1 MDKLDLLSAVTYTVT
16 KIIPKKKNRWVFG
29 AWFGSS
35 ISDNTKALSDYV
47 EKHYPEIEIIWITN
61 EPEKLNLSHGKV
73 LKRNSLKS
81 LPYIMT
87 SKVAV
92 MNQGY
97 GDLNACNFIGGCFR
111 VQLWHGVAWKKIFK
125 DAMNVPHTLL
135 EKIDRKLFD
144 YVNRYDLYVSPSK
157 KQSDVMH
164 TAFGID
170 DSQILLCGQPRNV
183 CLFSDEFRK
192 KAREK
197 LFAEMKETEKKI
209 VVYMP
214 TFRDKKTEIFSFGNE
229 QFAEKLHAMEKQ
241 YNFALIEKSHYAAQK
256 KMKIKCKSSEEIF
269 FMPNEKA
276 EVLLAAADIL
286 ITDYSSCFFDF
297 LITDRPIIHYIYDYN
312 YYAKDDRGVYY
323 NKDAV
328 ICGDCSET
336 PEELFDS
343 IVQNLE
349 NPKKNSALRKKRRE
363 EYVTYECVRN
373 CEIVCDEILRKI

>member
-1 MDKLDLLSAVTYTVT
+1 MNKLDLLSAVTYTIT

-29 AWFGSS
+29 AWFGST
-35 ISDNTKALSDYV
+35 ISDNTKALSDYI
-47 EKHYPEIEIIWITN
+47 EKRYPEIEIIWITN
-61 EPEKLNLSHGKV
+61 EPEKLNLSHGKA

-81 LPYIMT
+81 LPYIAT

-125 DAMNVPHTLL
+125 DAMSIPHTLL
-135 EKIDRKLFD
+135 EKIDYKLFD

-164 TAFGID
+164 TAFDID
-170 DSQILLCGQPRNV
+170 DSKILLCGQPRNV
-183 CLFSDEFRK
+183 CLFSTEFRK

-197 LFAEMKETEKKI
+197 LFAEMKESEKKI
-209 VVYMP
+209 IVYMP

-229 QFAEKLHAMEKQ
+229 QFVEKLQAMEKQ
-241 YNFALIEKSHYAAQK
+241 YDFVLIEKSHYAAQK
-256 KMKIKCKSSEEIF
+256 KAKIKCKSSEEVF

-297 LITDRPIIHYIYDYN
+297 LITDRPIIHYIYDYD
-312 YYAKDDRGVYY
+312 YYARNDRGVYY
-323 NKDAV
+323 SKDTV
-328 ICGDCSET
+328 VCGDCPET

-343 IVQNLE
+343 IVENLKS
-349 NPKKNSALRKKRRE
+349 PKKNSALREKRRE

-373 CEIVCDEILRKI
+373 CEIVCNEILRKI